1 MSSSSILTRS
11 NDFSDRPRRIKSS
24 NFCFKLGRVLER
36 LTRRELE
43 ICYDCQFLRGNTLEV
58 SVSPEEEK
66 GISFEGTIAQKRRRI
81 LFGLA
86 VKSSW
91 LSSVAIAKNSEAE
104 LASVTAGRHA
114 FGVAALTPN
123 SPAT

>member
-1 MSSSSILTRS
+1 M
-11 NDFSDRPRRIKSS
+11 
-24 NFCFKLGRVLER
+24 
-36 LTRRELE
+36 
-43 ICYDCQFLRGNTLEV
+43 
-58 SVSPEEEK
+58 
-66 GISFEGTIAQKRRRI
+66 
-81 LFGLA
+81 
-86 VKSSW
+86 KSSW